1 MNTLDPSQ
9 SLVSAAAAPLDLPA
23 TRAALEVVGR
33 RLVGLLAAV
42 PDPQAPTH
50 RLAWTLG
57 ETSLHL
63 AGGPARYADFA
74 GGRARPEPA
83 IDLSP
88 VNLQRMAADPERA
101 PSVLARRLA
110 ANTRRYL
117 AETAELPATHPVP
130 FFGGLTI
137 ELAAQSAILLG
148 EFVVHGLDVAR
159 SIGRPWPIEAA
170 HARLIVAA
178 VTAVL
183 PRYVDRAAA
192 AGLTATYQVHLRGG
206 PSFQARFDRGTATVG
221 RHASACSCGPDQPS
235 HIPRI
240 NPSVG
245 ETTRSLVMDTPIL
258 CPQCGAPAQITERFQ
273 LGSAAGPVEHLQTGC
288 VNNHWLTPLAE
299 PLAGAQPNPTP
310 AAAEAM
316 PT

>member
-33 RLVGLLAAV
+33 RLIGLLAAV

-57 ETSLHL
+57 ETSLHI

-192 AGLTATYQVHLRGG
+192 AGLTATYQVRGG
-206 PSFQARFDRGTATVG
+206 PSFQARFDRGTAMVGPSQPGAADCRLTVDPVTFLLVAYWRRSQWPGILRGQLRAWG
-221 RHASACSCGPDQPS
+221 RRPWLGP
-235 HIPRI
+235 
-240 NPSVG
+240 
-245 ETTRSLVMDTPIL
+245 
-258 CPQCGAPAQITERFQ
+258 RFQ
-273 LGSAAGPVEHLQTGC
+273 GLFVRP
-288 VNNHWLTPLAE
+288 
-299 PLAGAQPNPTP
+299 
-310 AAAEAM
+310 
-316 PT
+316 